1 MEKKNPQILKTVKY
15 NDIILACTQHRPILL
30 YTLNHLSITYN
41 TNTMEM
47 LCKWSLCCI
56 VQGSKNKKKS
66 LFTCGSN
73 MIAFNIFNAQLVEST
88 DVEPV
93 DTESRLYMISI
104 VIPAPAGQ
112 QLLCH
117 CGKERMEF
125 LIAQDMLS
133 SRGGAQNSQED

>member
-1 MEKKNPQILKTVKY
+1 MEKKTLQILKTVIY
-15 NDIILACTQHRPILL
+15 NDIILAWHRPILL

-56 VQGSKNKKKS
+56 VQGSKNKEKS

-93 DTESRLYMISI
+93 DTESRLYIISI

-117 CGKERMEF
+117 HGKEQMEF
-125 LIAQDMLS
+125 LIAQEALS
-133 SRGGAQNSQED
+133 STGGAQNSQED